1 MRVAADVGP
10 LELGEYQ
17 QAARLVLRHPLIT
30 VSYPDKTTL
39 PLVRKWAAQLRTDFA
54 EVLGYALVGTGETIR
69 LRRVQDTLD
78 GTRPALTRARRPFD
92 RRRYAYLVLTMSAL
106 GRSGKQIAL
115 SELADAVAAEAG
127 RIDGLGMDTAR
138 KADRD
143 AFVDAVAWL
152 EARGALQMADGSAA
166 EWVNDPEHAE
176 ALYDIDREVVA
187 AIYSP
192 SRVLQHVSSVTELL
206 GGTGSAGDAGGM
218 AQGINAQ
225 RRLIARRARRLAL
238 ENPVVY
244 YADVDP
250 GLRGQL
256 RSPALAEDLE
266 RLTGLSVERR
276 AEGIALVNAGQRLT
290 DVTFPGTGTV
300 AQAALLLCARIAGY
314 LQRNRTRVEHLP
326 AATAAERLAEA
337 ARRIDSALPDRGRV
351 ADLLAVTDGPETRG
365 EWSELRDHLAA
376 EAGRVSLPGDT
387 TARSGAGGGLVY
399 TPREDSAL
407 MPIAGNTGASDDE
420 TEELADHAD
429 INYPFLSEMWLR
441 SELRKLVDEFGS
453 GMAEK
458 QVADL
463 EGLLNE
469 ALSLLAD
476 VSLVSRVDGGVLV
489 LPLLARYRGVTAQIK
504 EPPKS

>member
-10 LELGEYQ
+10 LELAEYQ

-30 VSYPDKTTL
+30 VSYPDKTSL
-39 PLVRKWAAQLRTDFA
+39 PLVRKWAGQLRTDFA
-54 EVLGYALVGTGETIR
+54 EVLGYTMVSTGETIR
-69 LRRVQDTLD
+69 LRRAQDTLD
-78 GTRPALTRARRPFD
+78 LTRPALTRARRPFD
-92 RRRYAYLVLTMSAL
+92 RRRYAYLALTLSAL
-106 GRSGKQIAL
+106 GRAGTQIAL

-127 RIDGLGMDTAR
+127 RIDGLGMDTSR

-152 EARGALQMADGSAA
+152 EARGALRMADGSAA
-166 EWVNDPEHAE
+166 EWVNDPERAE
-176 ALYDIDREVVA
+176 ALYDIDREVA
-187 AIYSP
+187 AAVYAP

-206 GGTGSAGDAGGM
+206 SGTDLGPG
-218 AQGINAQ
+218 AQGINAA
-225 RRLIARRARRLAL
+225 RRVAARRARRLVL

-244 YADVDP
+244 YADTDP

-266 RLTGLSVERR
+266 RLTGLPLERR
-276 AEGIALVNAGQRLT
+276 AEGVALVNTGQRLS
-290 DVTFPGTGTV
+290 DVAFPGTGTV

-314 LQRNRTRVEHLP
+314 LQRNRSRVDHLP
-326 AATAAERLAEA
+326 AATAAERLADA

-351 ADLLAVTDGPETRG
+351 AGLLA
-365 EWSELRDHLAA
+365 A
-376 EAGRVSLPGDT
+376 
-387 TARSGAGGGLVY
+387 
-399 TPREDSAL
+399 DSADQAAVTPL
-407 MPIAGNTGASDDE
+407 APATGASDE
-420 TEELADHAD
+420 TGEPQDAADVS
-429 INYPFLSEMWLR
+429 YPFLSEMWLR
-441 SELRKLVDEFGS
+441 AELRKLVDEFGA

-463 EGLLNE
+463 AGLLQG

-476 VSLVSRVDGGVLV
+476 TGLVARVDGGVLV

-504 EPPKS
+504 EPAKP